1 MHIHKETD
9 LINEKINDLEPYIQA
24 LPQCFI
30 SHSESVGEYV
40 QAMVDKLFGLA
51 ELKDTAYIKLPMP
64 EKAYLIGRYHDIGKA
79 GISNAMWEKTSC
91 FSDEE
96 YKLAQTHTVIGA
108 HFVMPRLSLNKFAE
122 KSDIYAVIAESC
134 MFHHER
140 WDGSG
145 YPFHLKGEQIP
156 LYARIV
162 ALADCYDAMI
172 EERPYKKQMSKE
184 AALKEIQRQKGKQ
197 FDPVLTD
204 IFCKVMQKIRI

>member
-1 MHIHKETD
+1 MQK
-9 LINEKINDLEPYIQA
+9 KISELEPYIQV

-30 SHSESVGEYV
+30 SHSEAVGEYV
-40 QAMVDKLFGLA
+40 QMMADALCRLTDA
-51 ELKDTAYIKLPMP
+51 EKNIRQKLPMP

-79 GISNAMWEKTSC
+79 GISNAMWEKTSR

-108 HFVMPRLSLNKFAE
+108 HFVMPRLSLPDLLEEEDLYGIMAE
-122 KSDIYAVIAESC
+122 CC

-145 YPFHLKGEQIP
+145 YPFGFKGEKIP

-162 ALADCYDAMI
+162 ALADCFDAMI
-172 EERPYKKQMSKE
+172 EKRPYKENMSEE
-184 AALKEIQRQKGKQ
+184 AALAEIQWQKGKQ
-197 FDPVLTD
+197 FDPVLAD
-204 IFCKVMQKIRI
+204 IFCKVMLCRKEQ